1 MKNYKDVS
9 KGIAMISQI
18 GFTMITPIALCSFI
32 GYQLDKKLSTDYWFI
47 IFLILGFLT
56 AFRNVYHITR
66 QFYAK
71 DKAREDE
78 ELEYLA
84 SLRRQSCEKNNKQ
97 PKNGYK

>member
-1 MKNYKDVS
+1 MKNNKDVS

-32 GYQLDKKLSTDYWFI
+32 GYQLDKRLSTNSWFI
-47 IFLILGFLT
+47 IFLVLGFLT
-56 AFRNVYHITR
+56 AFRNVYHLTR

-71 DKAREDE
+71 DKAKEDK

-84 SLRRQSCEKNNKQ
+84 SLRKQKCEKNNKQ
-97 PKNGYK
+97 TRKRNK